1 MILGTLKLVEP
12 GTWGSIAY
20 RLAVIDQTPSRGEMR
35 KTRTVLSASLAAL
48 TLAAMTLGTSAAS
61 ASSGEGGV
69 PDSAYRVS
77 ITETVT
83 SEVFKGGKSQG
94 VEQRETYGEHY
105 FNFSNPGYSGND
117 QYGHFTAQVK
127 YGSQAKPPFAWGY
140 KLHGGVSAAA
150 TGPMNETAV
159 LYKNGKQTGYKD
171 THYGVPAS
179 YLVHSSTNVEVNPS
193 YKLVIDEVFPIKN
206 GERHIKVQFAF
217 IVHTM

>member
-1 MILGTLKLVEP
+1 MKKV
-12 GTWGSIAY
+12 
-20 RLAVIDQTPSRGEMR
+20 
-35 KTRTVLSASLAAL
+35 RTTFSASLSVL
-48 TLAAMTLGTSAAS
+48 TLTAMMLGTSDAGAT
-61 ASSGEGGV
+61 SGEGGSSD
-69 PDSAYRVS
+69 PSYRVS
-77 ITETVT
+77 ISETVT
-83 SEVFKGGKSQG
+83 SEIIEDGKSRG
-94 VEQRETYGEHY
+94 VEQKETYGEHY

-140 KLHGGVSAAA
+140 KLHGGVSARA

-206 GERHIKVQFAF
+206 GEQHIKVQFAF